1 MNEDF
6 RLSPSLC
13 IRDGFLFCEGVQIKA
28 LQDSLSSLF
37 PSHSS
42 PCFVYSQNQIL
53 ENIEAYLG
61 ALKTSGIQC
70 NLGYSMKANYNP
82 EIVRLAGE
90 AGCWAVAVSG
100 FEVTLA
106 LQQGIQPQNIILNGN
121 GKQNWEIE
129 TAVKHGCLINVDSTF
144 DLKNIIKISD
154 KLKSK
159 VRVLVRL
166 NPDIDANVHPF
177 LATGMAKS
185 KFGIED
191 SQLFD
196 LLDIIKNNVDI
207 ELIGLHCHLGSTIDN
222 THVFSECLDVMINLA
237 DKVRQKG
244 FTSVSLL
251 NLGGGLGI
259 DYRKHEQ
266 RTKASEPVM
275 PGESVAEEELMCL
288 IDKVQASC
296 EEKSDEICQLLSI
309 AAGSPNDFHRD
320 NLKRLNELL
329 AEHKEI
335 LVEAKSII
343 PSLNTQIN
351 MPSPYE
357 LIASVQAR
365 LNETGYHL
373 ILEPGR
379 SLVGNSGTLITKVIG
394 VKRNGSQRYIV
405 VDGSMTEVIRP
416 ALYGAYHHIELAEPS
431 LFVTDENGKQLK
443 DSFSV
448 VGPVCECGDFLG
460 KDRVLPVPHE
470 GCGLVV
476 FDTGAYCSS
485 MASNYNMRP
494 RPIEVMVD
502 GKQWRV
508 IRRPETLENIL
519 GSFVQK

>member
-1 MNEDF
+1 MNENF
-6 RLSPSLC
+6 HLSSSLS

-28 LQDSLSSLF
+28 LQDSLSSRF
-37 PSHSS
+37 PTHSS
-42 PCFVYSQNQIL
+42 PCFVYSQKQIL

-61 ALKTSGIQC
+61 ALKNSGIQC

-82 EIVRLAGE
+82 EIVRLAGQ

-100 FEVTLA
+100 FEVMLA
-106 LQQGIQPQNIILNGN
+106 IQQGIQPQNIILNGN

-129 TAVKHGCLINVDSTF
+129 TAVKHDCLINVDSTF

-154 KLKSK
+154 KLKKK

-185 KFGIED
+185 KFGTED
-191 SQLFD
+191 SQLFS
-196 LLDIIKNNVDI
+196 LLDAIKNNDSSI

-244 FTSVSLL
+244 FTSLSIL

-259 DYRKHEQ
+259 DYRRHEQ
-266 RTKASEPVM
+266 RTKKASDPVK
-275 PGESVAEEELMCL
+275 PGESVTEDGIKHL
-288 IDKVQASC
+288 IDKVQLSC
-296 EEKSDEICQLLSI
+296 KEKSDEICQLLSI
-309 AAGSPNDFHRD
+309 ASGSPDDFHRD
-320 NLKRLNELL
+320 KRRQLRELL
-329 AEHKEI
+329 AEHKEV
-335 LVEAKSII
+335 LHLAKSII
-343 PSLNTQIN
+343 PSLNAQVD

-357 LIASVQAR
+357 LIASVQSR
-365 LNETGYHL
+365 LNKTGYHL

-379 SLVGNSGTLITKVIG
+379 SLVGNAGTFITKVIG
-394 VKRNGSQRYIV
+394 VKRNGSQRYV
-405 VDGSMTEVIRP
+405 VIDGSMTEVIRP
-416 ALYGAYHHIELAEPS
+416 ALYGAYHHIELTEPS
-431 LFVTDENGKQLK
+431 LFVADRENGK

-470 GCGLVV
+470 ECGLAV

-494 RPIEVMVD
+494 RPVEVMVD
-502 GKQWRV
+502 GQGWRV
-508 IRRPETLENIL
+508 IRQPETLENIL
-519 GSFVQK
+519 SSFVQK